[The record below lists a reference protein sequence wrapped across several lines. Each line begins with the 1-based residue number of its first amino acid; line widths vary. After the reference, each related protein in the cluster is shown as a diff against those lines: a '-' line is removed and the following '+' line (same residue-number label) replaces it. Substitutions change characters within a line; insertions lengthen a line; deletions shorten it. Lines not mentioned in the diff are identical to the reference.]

1 MTRSALGA
9 FVTRF
14 APSPTG
20 PLHLGHAYSAIL
32 AHDMA
37 REAGGRFLL
46 RMEDTDLER
55 CRPEYEAQIVRDLT
69 WLGLTWDGP
78 IHRQSGH
85 IARYTERLE
94 PLAARGLLYPC
105 SCTRSD
111 IRAALAAPQEGLA
124 HNVYPGTCRGRGMET
139 RLPGDALRLDLGAAL
154 ARLDPLALAFT
165 ETGPAHAGLHRV
177 EAETA
182 LRDIGDVVLSRK
194 GEDIVAYFLASA
206 FDDADQRISHVIR
219 GEDLFAFTPIQ
230 VILQR
235 LLGLPTP
242 IYHHHRLIRDEAGKR
257 LAKRDD
263 ARALAKFRAEGASPA
278 DIRRMVG
285 LQAIGS
291 DSTISSPPRTA
302 V

>member
-1 MTRSALGA
+1 MA

-37 REAGGRFLL
+37 RAEKGHFLL

-55 CRPEYEAQIVRDLT
+55 CRPEYDALIQEDLT

-78 IHRQSGH
+78 VHRQSRH
-85 IARYTERLE
+85 IASYNSRLE
-94 PLAARGLLYPC
+94 ALEGKDLLYPC

-111 IRAALAAPQEGLA
+111 IRAALSAPQEGVA
-124 HNVYPGTCRGRGMET
+124 FNVYPGTCRGRGMNS
-139 RLPGDALRLDLGAAL
+139 RKSGDALRLNLAAAL
-154 ARLDPLALAFT
+154 DSLAATDLSFT
-165 ETGPAHAGLHRV
+165 ETGPAHAGQHRIDRDQ
-177 EAETA
+177 A
-182 LRDIGDVVLSRK
+182 LARIGDVVLSRK

-206 FDDADQRISHVIR
+206 FDDADQRVTHVVR
-219 GEDLFAFTPIQ
+219 GEDLFDFTPVQ
-230 VILQR
+230 VILQH
-235 LLGLPTP
+235 LFGLPTP
-242 IYHHHRLIRDEAGKR
+242 IYHHHRLIRDDQGKR

-263 ARALAKFRAEGASPA
+263 ARAISKYRAEGATPA

-285 LQAIGS
+285 L
-291 DSTISSPPRTA
+291 PNP
-302 V
+302 

>member
-1 MTRSALGA
+1 M

-37 REAGGRFLL
+37 RAAGGRFLL

-55 CRPEYEAQIVRDLT
+55 SKPEYDHLIQADLA
-69 WLGLTWDGP
+69 WLGLAWDGP
-78 IHRQSGH
+78 IHRQSEH
-85 IARYTERLE
+85 IAAYNARLE
-94 PLAARGLLYPC
+94 PLAATGLLYPC

-111 IRAALAAPQEGLA
+111 IRAALAAPQEGVA
-124 HNVYPGTCRGRGMET
+124 FNVYPGTCRGRPMAS
-139 RLPGDALRLDLGAAL
+139 RLPGDALRLDLAAAL
-154 ARLDPLALAFT
+154 QALAAVHLGFT
-165 ETGPAHAGLHRV
+165 ETGPTHAGRHRIDPDQ
-177 EAETA
+177 AQ
-182 LRDIGDVVLSRK
+182 RQIGDVVLSRK

-206 FDDADQRISHVIR
+206 FDDADQGVTHVIR
-219 GEDLFAFTPIQ
+219 GEDLFDFTPVQ
-230 VILQR
+230 VILQH

-242 IYHHHRLIRDEAGKR
+242 IYHHHRLIRDDQGKR

-263 ARALAKFRAEGASPA
+263 ARALSKYRAEGATPA

-285 LQAIGS
+285 LP
-291 DSTISSPPRTA
+291 DR
-302 V
+302 

>member
-1 MTRSALGA
+1 MA

-37 REAGGRFLL
+37 RAAGGAFLL

-55 CRPEYEAQIVRDLT
+55 AKPEWEALILDDLA

-78 IHRQSGH
+78 VHRQSDH
-85 IARYTERLE
+85 IDAYNARLE
-94 PLAARGLLYPC
+94 TLGPRGLLYPC

-111 IRAALAAPQEGLA
+111 IRAALAAPQEGVP
-124 HNVYPGTCRGRGMET
+124 HQVYPGTCRQRPTAE
-139 RLPGDALRLDLGAAL
+139 RQPGDALRLDLRKAFAAL
-154 ARLDPLALAFT
+154 DADRLTFT
-165 ETGPAHAGLHRV
+165 ETGPHHAGIHRIDF
-177 EAETA
+177 ETSA
-182 LRDIGDVVLSRK
+182 RSIGDVVLGRK
-194 GEDIVAYFLASA
+194 GENIVAYFLASA
-206 FDDADQRISHVIR
+206 FDDADQKITHVIR
-219 GEDLFAFTPIQ
+219 GADLFDFTPIQ

-242 IYHHHRLIRDEAGKR
+242 IYHHHALIRDDQGKR

-263 ARALAKFRAEGASPA
+263 ARAIAKYRAEGATPT

-285 LQAIGS
+285 LA
-291 DSTISSPPRTA
+291 
-302 V
+302 

>member
-1 MTRSALGA
+1 MA

-37 REAGGRFLL
+37 RAEGGTFLL

-55 CRPEYEAQIVRDLT
+55 SKLEYESLVLEDLK
-69 WLGLTWDGP
+69 WLGLHCDGP
-78 IHRQSGH
+78 IHRQSDH
-85 IARYTERLE
+85 IARYNARLE
-94 PLAARGLLYPC
+94 PLGMRGLLYPC

-111 IRAALAAPQEGLA
+111 IRAALSAPQEGVA
-124 HNVYPGTCRGRGMET
+124 FNVYPGTCRGRAMET
-139 RLPGDALRLDLGAAL
+139 RLPGDALRLDLAAAFAAL
-154 ARLDPLALAFT
+154 AGHDLRFQ
-165 ETGPAHAGLHRV
+165 ETGPAHFGPNRID
-177 EAETA
+177 
-182 LRDIGDVVLSRK
+182 RDLAVRQIGDVVLSRK

-206 FDDADQRISHVIR
+206 FDDADQGVTHVIR
-219 GEDLFAFTPIQ
+219 GEDLFEFTPVQ

-235 LLGLPTP
+235 LFGLPTL
-242 IYHHHRLIRDEAGKR
+242 IYHHHRLIRDDQGKR

-263 ARALAKFRAEGASPA
+263 ARALSKYRAEGATPA

-285 LQAIGS
+285 L
-291 DSTISSPPRTA
+291 
-302 V
+302 

>member
-1 MTRSALGA
+1 ML
-9 FVTRF
+9 TRF

-37 REAGGRFLL
+37 RAAGGAFLL

-55 CRPEYEAQIVRDLT
+55 SRPEFDAKIIADLH

-78 IHRQSGH
+78 VHRQSEH
-85 IARYTERLE
+85 IARYNSRLE
-94 PLAARGLLYPC
+94 PVAACGLLYPC

-111 IRAALAAPQEGLA
+111 IRAALSAPQEGVA
-124 HNVYPGTCRGRGMET
+124 FNVYPGTCRGRAMAS
-139 RLPGDALRLDLGAAL
+139 RQAGDALRLDLAKAL
-154 ARLDPLALAFT
+154 AMLGASDLSFS
-165 ETGPAHAGLHRV
+165 ETGPSHGGRHHV
-177 EAETA
+177 EAA
-182 LRDIGDVVLSRK
+182 IAMDRIGDVVLSRK

-206 FDDADQRISHVIR
+206 LDDADQGITDVIR
-219 GEDLFAFTPIQ
+219 GEDLFDFTPIQ
-230 VILQR
+230 VILQH

-242 IYHHHRLIRDEAGKR
+242 IYHHHRLIRDDQGKR

-263 ARALAKFRAEGASPA
+263 ARALAKYRAEGATPT

-285 LQAIGS
+285 L
-291 DSTISSPPRTA
+291 
-302 V
+302 